1 MANLI
6 PPHDA
11 GRKLIINID
20 DEIENIEHLLK
31 GLASAPRLEILRY
44 LGSHT
49 CSVNEIA
56 QALDMPTSTAVMHIN
71 QLEKSGLIKTE
82 LQSASRGLKKVCVRV
97 YDQVVISLP
106 RGEQHQTEFIDIS
119 MPIGAYVDA
128 EVVPMCGL
136 ASVQGIIGHMD
147 EPDTFFDPERVH
159 AQLLWFRQGYVE
171 YRFPNR
177 LPSQSHPESLQFSLE
192 ICSEAPLHNHDWP
205 SDITMWVNGIEIG
218 TWRSP
223 GDFGG
228 ERGALTPEWWE
239 EWNSQ
244 YGLLKVWKVTPE
256 GSYIDGVQI
265 SDINLAD
272 INIERE
278 RYITMRI
285 GVKPDA
291 HNIGGLNIFGKG
303 FGNYPHD
310 IVMRTRYVSMNEQN
324 EQREERLT

>member
-1 MANLI
+1 MSDLQSPQDI
-6 PPHDA
+6 

-20 DEIENIEHLLK
+20 GNSEDIEQLLK
-31 GLASAPRLEILRY
+31 GLASVPRLDILRY

-56 QALDMPTSTAVMHIN
+56 AALDMPTSTAALHIN
-71 QLEKSGLIKTE
+71 QLEKAGLIKTE
-82 LQSASRGLKKVCVRV
+82 LQPASRGLKKVCVRV

-106 RGEQHQTEFIDIS
+106 RGERNQAEFVDIS

-128 EVVPMCGL
+128 EVTPMCGL
-136 ASVQGIIGHMD
+136 ASEKGIIGHMD
-147 EPDTFFDPERVH
+147 ESDTFFDPERVH
-159 AQLLWFRQGYVE
+159 AQLLWFKQGYVE

-177 LPSQSHPESLQFSLE
+177 LPSQANLESLHISME

-205 SDITMWVNGIEIG
+205 SDITVWLNGLEIG

-244 YGLLKVWKVTPE
+244 YGLLKIWKVTAE
-256 GSYIDGVQI
+256 GSYVDGIQV
-265 SDINLAD
+265 SDVKLAE
-272 INIERE
+272 IGIERE
-278 RYITMRI
+278 RYITLRI
-285 GVKPDA
+285 GVKADA
-291 HNIGGLNIFGKG
+291 HNVGGLNIFGKG
-303 FGNYPHD
+303 FGNYPQD
-310 IVMRTRYVSMNEQN
+310 IVMRMRYRAVNQE
-324 EQREERLT
+324 REE